1 MATAVMDLE
10 IEPRRYSVEEVAGEK
25 SSRSAMPKPA
35 DQTGWPLWTTA
46 TETPGTLLAVMK
58 AETAFSIWARLAGE
72 RVVSFSAAKT
82 QEMTTSKAASTRENG
97 REGSRRMEIRRNMCG
112 PPERE
117 SSAERIRCAAVPAGR
132 ATAQIWRVA

>member
-1 MATAVMDLE
+1 MAKGVMDLE

-58 AETAFSIWARLAGE
+58 AETAFSIWVRFSGE
-72 RVVSFSAAKT
+72 RGGSCAAAAT
-82 QEMTTSKAASTRENG
+82 EEMATRNAASKKE
-97 REGSRRMEIRRNMCG
+97 S
-112 PPERE
+112 ERE
-117 SSAERIRCAAVPAGR
+117 RGD
-132 ATAQIWRVA
+132 WRR

>member
-58 AETAFSIWARLAGE
+58 AETAFSIWARFSGE
-72 RVVSFSAAKT
+72 RVWSCAVAETQDRAARSAA
-82 QEMTTSKAASTRENG
+82 SKKENG
-97 REGSRRMEIRRNMCG
+97 RNDLRCKRLGISENMYDL
-112 PPERE
+112 RAKE
-117 SSAERIRCAAVPAGR
+117 SSADSEDWARSG
-132 ATAQIWRVA
+132 

>member
-10 IEPRRYSVEEVAGEK
+10 IELRRYSVEEVAGEK

-58 AETAFSIWARLAGE
+58 AETAFSIWARFSGE
-72 RVVSFSAAKT
+72 S
-82 QEMTTSKAASTRENG
+82 EW
-97 REGSRRMEIRRNMCG
+97 
-112 PPERE
+112 P
-117 SSAERIRCAAVPAGR
+117 CAAPATEEMATSTAPSNKESEHEPRDLR
-132 ATAQIWRVA
+132 ASLIRTSP